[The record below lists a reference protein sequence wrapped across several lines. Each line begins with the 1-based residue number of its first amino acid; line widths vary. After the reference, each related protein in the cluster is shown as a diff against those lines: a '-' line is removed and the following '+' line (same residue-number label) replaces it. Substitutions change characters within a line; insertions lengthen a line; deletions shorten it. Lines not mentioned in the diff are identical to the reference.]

1 MSFNEKTV
9 MWGISPL
16 KPWNILFFFGR
27 VTKIDQEMVRQF
39 PSARL
44 QAGTQPEG
52 SWSGGSLRSK
62 NMWVLHL
69 PSGKHTKNYGK
80 IHHFQWVNP
89 L

>member
-1 MSFNEKTV
+1 MEH
-9 MWGISPL
+9 P
-16 KPWNILFFFGR
+16 FFFGR